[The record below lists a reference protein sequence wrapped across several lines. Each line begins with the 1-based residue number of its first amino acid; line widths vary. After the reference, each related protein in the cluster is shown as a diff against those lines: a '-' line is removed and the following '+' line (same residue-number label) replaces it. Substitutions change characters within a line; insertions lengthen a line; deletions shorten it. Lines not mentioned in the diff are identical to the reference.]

1 MYNIKCNLYL
11 APSGSP
17 ESFNGTA
24 TSPYSAYLV
33 WELPPLDQQ
42 NGIIIGY
49 VISMTIVETNEIV
62 LLYSNTTFLVVNSF
76 EPFRTYIC
84 VIAAQTTTG
93 TGPFSIEIILST
105 PQDGNVFHLL
115 MVLI

>member
-1 MYNIKCNLYL
+1 MYS

-33 WELPPLDQQ
+33 WDPPPLDQQ
-42 NGIIIGY
+42 NGIILGY
-49 VISMTIVETNEIV
+49 VINVTIVETSKIV
-62 LLYSNTTFLVVNSF
+62 LLYSNTTFLVVNTLR
-76 EPFRTYIC
+76 PFRTYIC

-93 TGPFSIEIILST
+93 TGPFGIEFVLST
-105 PQDGNVFHLL
+105 PEDGKVYH
-115 MVLI
+115 